1 MLVTRSDRAGVR
13 RRGVILIVVLML
25 LTLFAIV
32 GISFVLVADAAANN
46 ARINREGETLQRAET
61 DPEAAFAFA
70 LGQILYDCP
79 DDQNGVY
86 SGLRGTSLAR
96 NMFGYYY
103 DPSGAAVP

>member
-32 GISFVLVADAAANN
+32 GISFVLVADAAATN
-46 ARINREGETLQRAET
+46 ARINREAETLQRADM

-70 LGQILYDCP
+70 LGQLLYDCN
-79 DDQNGVY
+79 DDQGGVY
-86 SGLRGTSLAR
+86 SSLRGQSLSR
-96 NMFGYYY
+96 NEF
-103 DPSGAAVP
+103 